1 MCSQKDILIFKF
13 IDELQLIEKAA
24 KECSIIAEISAH
36 QNFPNFKELQTC
48 DKQMHKLLY
57 FCDLW
62 GFVSANFQTDQNIK
76 DFSSFLLKSRRIDCS
91 MLFEFH
97 GFPFGMSKGLNELFS
112 LYLQNSTII
121 FLTKNIS
128 DQGKLNLFKQ
138 RYLKQHLLIFEKA
151 QTIAQDIC
159 DQDKNQRPYVCLQK
173 DMAQRYRLLR
183 VDIFNKNIVCFL
195 D

>member
-76 DFSSFLLKSRRIDCS
+76 DFSSFLLLRKIA
-91 MLFEFH
+91 MNKWT
-97 GFPFGMSKGLNELFS
+97 P
-112 LYLQNSTII
+112 QNSYIY
-121 FLTKNIS
+121 K
-128 DQGKLNLFKQ
+128 
-138 RYLKQHLLIFEKA
+138 
-151 QTIAQDIC
+151 
-159 DQDKNQRPYVCLQK
+159 
-173 DMAQRYRLLR
+173 
-183 VDIFNKNIVCFL
+183 
-195 D
+195 

>member
-1 MCSQKDILIFKF
+1 
-13 IDELQLIEKAA
+13 
-24 KECSIIAEISAH
+24 
-36 QNFPNFKELQTC
+36 
-48 DKQMHKLLY
+48 
-57 FCDLW
+57 
-62 GFVSANFQTDQNIK
+62 
-76 DFSSFLLKSRRIDCS
+76 
-91 MLFEFH
+91 
-97 GFPFGMSKGLNELFS
+97 MSKGLNELFS

-151 QTIAQDIC
+151 QTIAQELC

-173 DMAQRYRLLR
+173 DMSQRYRLLR